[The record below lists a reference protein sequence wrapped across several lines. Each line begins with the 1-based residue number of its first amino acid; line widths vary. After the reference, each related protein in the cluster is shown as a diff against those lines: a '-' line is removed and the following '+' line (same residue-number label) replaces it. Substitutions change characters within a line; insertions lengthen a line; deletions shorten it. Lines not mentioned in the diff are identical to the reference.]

1 MSQSQSPRFNVSSLL
16 SDPGG
21 FAARLRDSERFAL
34 PAVFLAL
41 VSLVG
46 AAVFG
51 FAVGSFVDLQV
62 AFADSAKMVGVVAFS
77 FALTYPTM
85 YVFASISGST
95 LSPARLLG
103 LGLVATGTLGCILA
117 ALAPVLWLFSVSTE
131 TVGFIV
137 VFAALLA
144 GIGAFFAISA
154 LARARQSG
162 VVASTAGLSTW
173 FVVFVVVALQTVTLV
188 RPMLAPLGSSR
199 DPSGKCFFLGHFA
212 RVVTNE

>member
-1 MSQSQSPRFNVSSLL
+1 MPCG
-16 SDPGG
+16 DG
-21 FAARLRDSERFAL
+21 ARC
-34 PAVFLAL
+34 P
-41 VSLVG
+41 
-46 AAVFG
+46 
-51 FAVGSFVDLQV
+51 
-62 AFADSAKMVGVVAFS
+62 
-77 FALTYPTM
+77 
-85 YVFASISGST
+85 
-95 LSPARLLG
+95 
-103 LGLVATGTLGCILA
+103 
-117 ALAPVLWLFSVSTE
+117 
-131 TVGFIV
+131 
-137 VFAALLA
+137 

>member
-103 LGLVATGTLGCILA
+103 LGLVATATLGCILA

-131 TVGFIV
+131 TVEFIV

-173 FVVFVVVALQTVTLV
+173 FVIFVVVALQTVTLV

-199 DPSGKCFFLGHFA
+199 DPSGKCFFLSHFA
-212 RVVTNE
+212 RVVTDE

>member
-85 YVFASISGST
+85 YVFASISGSM

-103 LGLVATGTLGCILA
+103 LGLVATATLGCILA
-117 ALAPVLWLFSVSTE
+117 ALA
-131 TVGFIV
+131 
-137 VFAALLA
+137 
-144 GIGAFFAISA
+144 
-154 LARARQSG
+154 RASQSG
-162 VVASTAGLSTW
+162 VVASTAGLSAW

>member
-1 MSQSQSPRFNVSSLL
+1 
-16 SDPGG
+16 
-21 FAARLRDSERFAL
+21 
-34 PAVFLAL
+34 
-41 VSLVG
+41 
-46 AAVFG
+46 
-51 FAVGSFVDLQV
+51 
-62 AFADSAKMVGVVAFS
+62 
-77 FALTYPTM
+77 
-85 YVFASISGST
+85 
-95 LSPARLLG
+95 
-103 LGLVATGTLGCILA
+103 
-117 ALAPVLWLFSVSTE
+117 
-131 TVGFIV
+131 VGFIV

-162 VVASTAGLSTW
+162 VVASTAGLSAW